1 MVKNKRYL
9 VTDYLKI
16 NAPIR
21 GEINEKILGRRFE
34 IGEKN
39 NKKKMAVPLQRKCTC
54 LNEPVIGLEEFDK
67 RFDSESENRM
77 TSTMTSAS
85 FADK

>member
-39 NKKKMAVPLQRKCTC
+39 NKKKNGGSVAKEVHVSERACYRTRK
-54 LNEPVIGLEEFDK
+54 I
-67 RFDSESENRM
+67 R
-77 TSTMTSAS
+77 
-85 FADK
+85 

>member
-34 IGEKN
+34 IREKN
-39 NKKKMAVPLQRKCTC
+39 NKKKKW
-54 LNEPVIGLEEFDK
+54 
-67 RFDSESENRM
+67 RFRCKG
-77 TSTMTSAS
+77 SARV
-85 FADK
+85 

>member
-1 MVKNKRYL
+1 
-9 VTDYLKI
+9 
-16 NAPIR
+16 
-21 GEINEKILGRRFE
+21 
-34 IGEKN
+34 
-39 NKKKMAVPLQRKCTC
+39 MAVPLQRKCTC

-85 FADK
+85 FADKYVNVFLKNTSVWLKSREVLVFLARFPRSWEFSKIRDF